1 VNPSW
6 LCIACLS
13 LATPALADTHYGPGV
28 TDTEIRIGNT
38 NPYSGNVS
46 AAGQI
51 GRAEAAYYEMINDKG
66 GVNGRKITFLSLDD
80 GYSPP
85 KTVELTRQLVE
96 RDQVL
101 MIAASLGTP
110 TNLAIHRYL
119 NQKQVPQLFVS
130 SGDSRWADPQHFPW
144 TMGWQPSYRIE
155 GSVYAKHMLATVKDP
170 KVAVLRQNDDLGLDF
185 LNGFMQGLGPAN
197 QGTVIRI
204 ATYETTDPT
213 VDSQMI
219 ELRSSGANVFFN
231 IATQKF
237 GALAIRKAGEL
248 DWHPTQYVISINAS
262 IGATIRPA
270 GLANAQGIITADYK
284 KDVTD
289 PRWADDPEFVTWKA
303 WMEKYNTAGN
313 VADISNVIGYSIA
326 FSVVQVLQMCGDDL
340 TRENVM
346 RQAESLHGLRVPML
360 LPGITLNTSPTDF
373 RPIKSVH
380 LQRFEGEHWVPFGE
394 LMTPDPD

>member
-1 VNPSW
+1 MLLALV
-6 LCIACLS
+6 LLLS
-13 LATPALADTHYGPGV
+13 ATPALAEKHYGPGV

-51 GRAEAAYYEMINDKG
+51 GRAEAAFYAMVNDQG
-66 GVNGRKITFLSLDD
+66 GVNGRKITFLSYDD

-96 RDQVL
+96 RDEVL
-101 MIAASLGTP
+101 AIVASLGTP

-155 GSVYAKHMLATVKDP
+155 GAVYARHMLATVKDP

-185 LNGFMQGLGPAN
+185 LNGFLQGLGPEN
-197 QGTVIRI
+197 QGLISKI
-204 ATYETTDPT
+204 ATNETTDPT

-219 ELRSSGANVFFN
+219 DLSSTGANVFFN

-248 DWHPTQYVISINAS
+248 NWHPVQYVISINAS
-262 IGATIRPA
+262 IGSTIRPA

-289 PRWADDPEFVTWKA
+289 PRWADDPEFIAWKA
-303 WMEKYNTAGN
+303 WMDKYNPSGN

-326 FSVVQVLQMCGDDL
+326 FSAVQVLRMCGDDL

-346 RQAESLHGLRVPML
+346 RQAESLHDLRVPML

-394 LMTPDPD
+394 LMTPGVE